1 MWRPVLYLFIWFFIA
16 AGNKYELTV
25 FDLDL
30 TVPFLKYLLGAYFSM
45 ASEEGCGTFPDAAL
59 YLFLAGPMT
68 GTDAR
73 SRCQGEGGRLMT
85 FKTREEALAIRR
97 VRGWDWKYEQ
107 ATL

>member
-1 MWRPVLYLFIWFFIA
+1 M
-16 AGNKYELTV
+16 
-25 FDLDL
+25 DL
-30 TVPFLKYLLGAYFSM
+30 TVPFLKYLLGAYFSL

-68 GTDAR
+68 GADAR
-73 SRCQGEGGRLMT
+73 SRCQDEGGRLMT

-107 ATL
+107 ATFVAKIGFFRGVGKGNCLQMDLYEN